1 MNMRKLNGFLQFLLK
16 SAPTGTVHAHC
27 DIPCGLYE
35 TDTMVHA
42 ADTVRIMVEK
52 LNAMQLPGAG
62 DKTGLLAFDNTLA
75 RMVAVKEKHAQ
86 LCKEQLLILWTDY
99 FKDEHLAKFP
109 DLHSK
114 IWKAAKLCSQA
125 KRTVDNNITLQLK
138 EAVEDVAAI
147 FAATKK

>member
-1 MNMRKLNGFLQFLLK
+1 MIQLTGFFAK
-16 SAPTGTVHAHC
+16 VISFAKPSVVYAHC

-52 LNAMQLPGAG
+52 ISAMQLPENGLQ
-62 DKTGLLAFDNTLA
+62 KTFEFDNTLA

-99 FKDEHLAKFP
+99 FKEEHLAKFP
-109 DLHSK
+109 DLHPK

-125 KRTVDNNITLQLK
+125 KRTVDKNVALQLI
-138 EAVEDVAAI
+138 DTVAEIAKI
-147 FAATKK
+147 FADSKVTAK